1 MRISLIAVGTKMPAW
16 VSQGVAEYGK
26 RMPRELK
33 LDWRE
38 IPLARRGKDANAQQL
53 CTREGEQI
61 IKAIPDGDR
70 VIALDVLG
78 KRLSTEQLAR
88 QLEDWQMSGDN
99 YSLLIGGP
107 DGLSHEC
114 LERADRRWSLSDLT
128 LPHPLVRIL
137 LAEQLYRA
145 WTITVNHPYHRQ

>member
-1 MRISLIAVGTKMPAW
+1 MPAW
-16 VSQGVAEYGK
+16 VNQGVEEYGK
-26 RMPRELK
+26 RMPREWK

-53 CTREGEQI
+53 CAREGEQI
-61 IKAIPDGDR
+61 LKAVPAGDR
-70 VIALDVLG
+70 VIALDVRG
-78 KRLSTEQLAR
+78 KRLSTEQLAE
-88 QLEDWQMSGDN
+88 QLKDWQMSGDS

-107 DGLSHEC
+107 DGLSPAC
-114 LERADRRWSLSDLT
+114 LERADKRWSLSDLT